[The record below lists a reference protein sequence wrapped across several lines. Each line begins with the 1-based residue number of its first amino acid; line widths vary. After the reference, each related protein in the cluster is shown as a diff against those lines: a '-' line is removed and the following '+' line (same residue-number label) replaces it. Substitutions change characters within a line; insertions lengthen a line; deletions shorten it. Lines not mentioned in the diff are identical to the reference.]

1 MHIQKQALHAK
12 NLKKITDIGLHNYGG
27 DAGNTLQYV
36 LKSFTDAQQQ
46 RQHGEK
52 QAFNKDKQWNGNE
65 AMHIKQPCT
74 RKIWKKI
81 TVIVLHKY
89 GGDVGNTLHYVLKSF
104 TNAQQ
109 MRHNDQERE
118 QTVER

>member
-74 RKIWKKI
+74 RKIWKKNNGHCASQ
-81 TVIVLHKY
+81 VRWRRRKY
-89 GGDVGNTLHYVLKSF
+89 IALCSKIIYKRATDET
-104 TNAQQ
+104 
-109 MRHNDQERE
+109 
-118 QTVER
+118 